1 MKPIF
6 SATAVLLAFSVTA
19 QAQQTA
25 TTTNEPAHKIFV
37 LTGCLE
43 GDAAVQVFKLT
54 GSTAVGQAP
63 PAAAGTAPRNAGSN
77 TNDYLL
83 QPVSSIGEQG
93 VNREQLQS
101 HVGKRVEVTVRPA
114 EIPAPAARPP
124 STTTT
129 TTAKPEQP
137 APQRYTVVKV
147 ARVAESYK

>member
-6 SATAVLLAFSVTA
+6 SAAAVLLASLTA

-43 GDAAVQVFKLT
+43 GDATAQVFKLT

-63 PAAAGTAPRNAGSN
+63 PAAAGTARGSAGSN

-101 HVGKRVEVTVRPA
+101 HDRKRVEVTVRPA
-114 EIPAPAARPP
+114 EMPAPATPPP

-129 TTAKPEQP
+129 ATAKPEQP

-147 ARVAESYK
+147 VRVAESCK